1 MRQNPLHT
9 LLLLKDLAQ
18 RQRSDAGLN
27 KGEGR
32 NALARTAFFNRLGE
46 IHDRN
51 YEHQRS
57 RASGLIWSGQRSFCG
72 IRCIWNAVEAMH
84 ANGIEVPADFNTHL
98 SPLRWGHINLRGVI
112 CGGRTPP
119 SSVVG
124 RAHCGHST
132 NAVSDFL
139 GVQFWTNR

>member
-46 IHDRN
+46 IRDRS

-72 IRCIWNAVEAMH
+72 IRCIWNA
-84 ANGIEVPADFNTHL
+84 
-98 SPLRWGHINLRGVI
+98 PLRR
-112 CGGRTPP
+112 CTPM
-119 SSVVG
+119 
-124 RAHCGHST
+124 
-132 NAVSDFL
+132 VSKYRRISIP
-139 GVQFWTNR
+139 TSRR